1 MPDHEFEKNIQDKMA
16 EFRLPPSEPV
26 WDKVEQQ
33 LNKKDKRRR
42 GLLWLPF
49 LLAAAAGIY
58 FINDWRVSSKAD
70 QQIIS
75 QPIPRASSA
84 QVDKKIRES
93 IGMLPTNI
101 AGMKLLVLKQWI
113 SGCMAMP
120 NSLQKMWNLMAVNW
134 LRFPTD
140 IVWKPL

>member
-93 IGMLPTNI
+93 IGVNKLAPHDGVIKDPVI
-101 AGMKLLVLKQWI
+101 AKDTAAGL
-113 SGCMAMP
+113 AT
-120 NSLQKMWNLMAVNW
+120 
-134 LRFPTD
+134 FP
-140 IVWKPL
+140 